1 MVAEPTERIE
11 LLDPARTVSVAGF
24 ERTIEWRRGTRE
36 RPLLKLEGADGR
48 DAVDALRG
56 QAITVPR
63 AALGP
68 LGEGEFLVRDLIGA
82 DVTDG
87 ARRIGWVRDVLP
99 MPSADVLEVKRE
111 GAPDLLVPLVDDA
124 VRDIDVDA
132 RRVEIDLQFL
142 TGV

>member
-68 LGEGEFLVRDLIGA
+68 LGEGDFLVRDLIGA

-142 TGV
+142 TGA